1 MLGSSFRRDVLATS
15 SRCRL
20 VAESDKC
27 VESAR
32 PGLVPILR
40 RNPNQV
46 MSVLQGTRDALD
58 GYFKL
63 IVVAPVF
70 VYDAEGLE
78 AFTVNGRLGFP
89 WFSGH
94 LRYRGLSGVIL

>member
-1 MLGSSFRRDVLATS
+1 
-15 SRCRL
+15 
-20 VAESDKC
+20 
-27 VESAR
+27 
-32 PGLVPILR
+32 
-40 RNPNQV
+40 

-89 WFSGH
+89 LVFRTPPLPRPFRRDTLSWQ
-94 LRYRGLSGVIL
+94 RYVDSRS